1 MKAEINTDNIF
12 LVSQDTG
19 EKISLKGVKTIST
32 EDLKYESPIDDIKT
46 GIHLLKSGEVTFMG
60 EGLTV
65 DRKTKNVM
73 DVEIRKQQLYGMYER
88 MKRNIEIAELMGW
101 RTIESEIAIKCI
113 MTELEML
120 GVDIKHI
127 KEMVL

>member
-1 MKAEINTDNIF
+1 MKAEISTDNMF
-12 LVSQDTG
+12 LVNQDTG
-19 EKISLKGVKTIST
+19 EKISLKGVKQIDT
-32 EDLKYESPIDDIKT
+32 EELTFTGKGFKT
-46 GIHLLKSGEVTFMG
+46 NEKFKRL
-60 EGLTV
+60 
-65 DRKTKNVM
+65 M
-73 DVEIRKQQLYGMYER
+73 DVEVRKQQLYGMYER

>member
-1 MKAEINTDNIF
+1 MKAEISTDNVF
-12 LVSQDTG
+12 LLNQDTG
-19 EKISLKGVKTIST
+19 EQISLKGVKTIST
-32 EDLKYESPIDDIKT
+32 EELEHESPIDDIKE
-46 GIHLLKSGEVTFMG
+46 GMRLLKGGEFTFTG
-60 EGLTV
+60 EGF
-65 DRKTKNVM
+65 KTDKKFKRLM
-73 DVEIRKQQLYGMYER
+73 DVEIRKHHLYSLYEK

-127 KEMVL
+127 EEMVL